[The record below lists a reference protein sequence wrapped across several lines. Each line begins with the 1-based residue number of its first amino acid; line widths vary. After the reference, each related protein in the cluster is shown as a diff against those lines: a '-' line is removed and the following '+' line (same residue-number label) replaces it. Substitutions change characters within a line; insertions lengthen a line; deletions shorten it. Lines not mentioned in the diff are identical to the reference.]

1 MTSAVLA
8 AAGYREGP
16 AAPAANA
23 RLVIA
28 GTSDLHGF
36 VRSWDYDAD
45 RPDPGVGLA
54 KVATLVRE
62 LRRHHGGDDRVILLD
77 AGDTIQGTPMMRLAA
92 DGRLDG
98 PHPMALAMRE
108 LGYSAAALGNH
119 DVEYGFDVLDA
130 FTSGCGFPV
139 LAANTTGPRA
149 LGASVLLDVLPQP
162 LPASE
167 PPVAGGSWPTLR
179 LGLIGLTTPGI
190 PVWTKGVVDGLLDV
204 GDLVAAAAMEADLLL
219 TAGADLIVVT
229 AHSGPCPFSSYG
241 RVVPWLENASA
252 LVAEQVPGVVAVLAG
267 HAHSDVAEQ
276 LIARPDGSVAVLTEP
291 ACYGRRL
298 SVIHVDVAFD
308 GSRWRA
314 VGTSAQTLD
323 PHEADEDEVVAAA
336 VEGPH
341 LATRAL
347 LAERVGGLSEP
358 VDLSVP
364 PWRPS
369 VALELIARVAGE
381 AAIDGAGLDL
391 LPGIRAVVASVSKV
405 YRDGS
410 LPAGP
415 LTVGGVGS
423 LYRFDNR
430 LVAVRLTGAQ
440 LRDYLTWSARYFG
453 SSSNPGTDPVELARR
468 AVPDAP
474 QGLPDYD
481 FDVVVGIAC
490 VVTYDVDVAADPD
503 ARIRRFAVDG
513 GPVADDDEFAVVLT
527 EYRHNGSRDYPHV
540 RDAEVLW
547 RSEGYLRELIEA
559 HVRRVG
565 VVDVAAL
572 RRPTWRLTVGT
583 EALPGTVATAKP

>member
-16 AAPAANA
+16 PAPAADA

-45 RPDPGVGLA
+45 RPDPGVGLT

-167 PPVAGGSWPTLR
+167 PPVVGGSWPTLR
-179 LGLIGLTTPGI
+179 LGVIGLTTPGI

-204 GDLVAAAAMEADLLL
+204 GDLVAAAATEADRLLK
-219 TAGADLIVVT
+219 AGADLIVVT

-381 AAIDGAGLDL
+381 AAIDGAALDRAARDTGRRRVGVEGV
-391 LPGIRAVVASVSKV
+391 PGRIA
-405 YRDGS
+405 
-410 LPAGP
+410 AGG
-415 LTVGGVGS
+415 TV
-423 LYRFDNR
+423 D
-430 LVAVRLTGAQ
+430 
-440 LRDYLTWSARYFG
+440 
-453 SSSNPGTDPVELARR
+453 RR
-468 AVPDAP
+468 
-474 QGLPDYD
+474 
-481 FDVVVGIAC
+481 
-490 VVTYDVDVAADPD
+490 
-503 ARIRRFAVDG
+503 RRRFAVPVRQPAG
-513 GPVADDDEFAVVLT
+513 RRPPHWRATAGLPHLVGSVLRFLLGPRYGPGRARPTRRPGRAAGLA
-527 EYRHNGSRDYPHV
+527 R
-540 RDAEVLW
+540 
-547 RSEGYLRELIEA
+547 LRLRRRRGDRLRGD
-559 HVRRVG
+559 VRRRRRRGSGRQDPEVRRRWRAG
-565 VVDVAAL
+565 RRRRRVR
-572 RRPTWRLTVGT
+572 RRPHRVP
-583 EALPGTVATAKP
+583 AQRQS